1 MTKRAVRGASGK
13 FHCYSLSTLLE
24 INLPRHQRCCSH
36 DNLTV
41 TLSRYKKRKGTTE
54 DDFEEEND
62 EDSTVFS
69 DEEMEELPSDGED
82 EQDSSDSE
90 DDEEVRVRTK
100 PFPTIYM
107 SWDWASSND
116 RPLDSFSCVDRRGLV
131 YTNYWNGS
139 RSLSWEARA
148 ALEDAQR
155 SLVARQDRSSIALEY
170 NSAHHLS
177 QVPYREYRVLFCI
190 SKRFL

>member
-1 MTKRAVRGASGK
+1 M
-13 FHCYSLSTLLE
+13 
-24 INLPRHQRCCSH
+24 
-36 DNLTV
+36 
-41 TLSRYKKRKGTTE
+41 E

-69 DEEMEELPSDGED
+69 DEEMEKLPSDGED

-90 DDEEVRVRTK
+90 DDEEVRVRTTT
-100 PFPTIYM
+100 FPTIYRTQE
-107 SWDWASSND
+107 WAYSNA
-116 RPLDSFSCVDRRGLV
+116 RPLDSFACVDGRGLF

-139 RSLSWEARA
+139 RSLSWEAGR

-155 SLVARQDRSSIALEY
+155 SLVARQDRTSIALEY

-190 SKRFL
+190 SKRSCNLC